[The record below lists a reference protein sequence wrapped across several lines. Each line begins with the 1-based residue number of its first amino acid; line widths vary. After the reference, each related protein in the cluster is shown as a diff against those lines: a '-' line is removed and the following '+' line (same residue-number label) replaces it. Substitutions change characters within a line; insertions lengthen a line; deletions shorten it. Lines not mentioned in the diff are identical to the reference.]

1 MGSANKRD
9 LSQPRS
15 NRSPQ
20 RFGAPCAQVRVFEK
34 GDTPPDDNSDSDED
48 DEYDTPPES
57 LEYDNN
63 PEEENDDPN
72 MPENTDDDISDDEDN
87 EILHNTADND
97 SAIETGNLR
106 NFPDLL
112 CIHNSG
118 QDTTSD
124 EETLPP
130 SKCTGARP
138 KERLP
143 IGPRPRRNNPPLREV
158 VLPQLQQTP
167 CPIGV
172 CVPPYKEPPEPW
184 CGFGS
189 EKGLIDFLSE
199 VIPSE
204 EEDSVTNTTKQ
215 EDPIEDMG
223 KYIQTILTSD
233 DEDEK
238 ECKKDYNNALAM
250 YTKVQLIHD
259 DIKDSKNEENIED
272 IWDLS
277 KEEADS
283 SVKDLCKS
291 LGKLNIDETQESES
305 SDSSTNTVIETKKV
319 KLSEDEEKQKNDA
332 SSSPIPG
339 GEEFSMVH
347 SPGMESKNKLHPT
360 EVKKKEN
367 LQSSSR
373 RQE

>member
-87 EILHNTADND
+87 EILHNMAEND

-112 CIHNSG
+112 RIHNSG
-118 QDTTSD
+118 QDTNSD

-130 SKCTGARP
+130 SRCTGARP
-138 KERLP
+138 KEHLP
-143 IGPRPRRNNPPLREV
+143 IGSWPRRNNPPLREV
-158 VLPQLQQTP
+158 VLPQLHQTP
-167 CPIGV
+167 CPRGV
-172 CVPPYKEPPEPW
+172 CVPPYDEPPEPW

-189 EKGLIDFLSE
+189 EDQLMDFLADK
-199 VIPSE
+199 IPFYE
-204 EEDSVTNTTKQ
+204 EEEQSVTKTIKLVEREIKTP
-215 EDPIEDMG
+215 DPIKDME
-223 KYIQTILTSD
+223 KYIHTVLDSD
-233 DEDEK
+233 DEEAK
-238 ECKKDYNNALAM
+238 KCKLEHNTALTINTQM
-250 YTKVQLIHD
+250 YI
-259 DIKDSKNEENIED
+259 I
-272 IWDLS
+272 
-277 KEEADS
+277 
-283 SVKDLCKS
+283 
-291 LGKLNIDETQESES
+291 
-305 SDSSTNTVIETKKV
+305 
-319 KLSEDEEKQKNDA
+319 
-332 SSSPIPG
+332 
-339 GEEFSMVH
+339 
-347 SPGMESKNKLHPT
+347 
-360 EVKKKEN
+360 
-367 LQSSSR
+367 
-373 RQE
+373 